1 MPPQL
6 LVLSPPTPPSLVLPA
21 ANLAT
26 RQRPAPARLGGG
38 GAEEERLRRR
48 PPEKILFLEEG
59 SRRGRRTMGLLGMV
73 GDSFGCSATGERL
86 VSAARDGDIQEAMAL
101 LELNPRLA
109 RYSTFGIRN
118 SPLHYSAAKGHHE
131 IVSLLIESGVDINL
145 RNCRGQTALMQAC
158 LYGHWKVVQILVLFK
173 ANIHKKDCFSGATA
187 IHFAA
192 LKGHTRCLRLLVAD
206 YVPSLSEFWSVMH
219 AKSADETNKEAFDA
233 VGLRRL
239 INGKSDGGVTPLHL
253 AALHGHAE
261 SVQLLL
267 DLGASVSEV
276 TINDGSTID
285 LIGSGSTPLHYA
297 ACGGSAVCCQL
308 LVAAGAN
315 MRAQNTNGLT
325 PLMVARSWH
334 KNSVEGILTKR
345 PEVPVR
351 ILPSSYLSLP
361 MMSIFKIAREC
372 GWRKT
377 SVSST
382 CHDQCAI
389 CLEMECTVSAEG
401 CGHEF
406 CTKCALYLC
415 ATASSSTSIR
425 GVPGSIPCPLCR
437 HTIVSFVRLA
447 STTPIKELPWT
458 NKSLA
463 LCAAGASTG
472 SKHAD
477 PAAITSSK
485 YTGSLHR
492 RSELRSLR
500 SSSVDLGCSSFRTA
514 SSGKLSSIKLNC
526 TGADETMPCLVNCF
540 RPDVQRSSS
549 YRERIRRYSQFS

>member
-1 MPPQL
+1 
-6 LVLSPPTPPSLVLPA
+6 
-21 ANLAT
+21 
-26 RQRPAPARLGGG
+26 
-38 GAEEERLRRR
+38 
-48 PPEKILFLEEG
+48 
-59 SRRGRRTMGLLGMV
+59 MGLLGMM

-86 VSAARDGDIQEAMAL
+86 VSAARDGDIQEARAL

-131 IVSLLIESGVDINL
+131 IVSLLIESGVNINL

-173 ANIHKKDCFSGATA
+173 ANIHRRDCFSGATA

-192 LKGHTRCLRLLVAD
+192 LKGHTRCIRLLVAD
-206 YVPSLSEFWSVMH
+206 YVPSLSEFWTIMRG
-219 AKSADETNKEAFDA
+219 KSTDEMKKGAFDA
-233 VGLRRL
+233 ASLQRL
-239 INGKSDGGVTPLHL
+239 VNGKSDGGVTPLHL

-276 TINDGSTID
+276 TVNDGSTID

-308 LVAAGAN
+308 LIAAGAN
-315 MRAQNTNGLT
+315 MGAQNVNGLT
-325 PLMVARSWH
+325 PLLVARSWH
-334 KNSVEGILTKR
+334 KTSIEGILSKQ
-345 PEVPVR
+345 PENRMR
-351 ILPSSYLSLP
+351 ILPSPYLCLP
-361 MMSIFKIAREC
+361 LMSIVKIAREC

-377 SVSST
+377 SASST
-382 CHDQCAI
+382 CQDPCVI
-389 CLEMECTVSAEG
+389 CLEVECTVAAEG

-415 ATASSSTSIR
+415 STTSSSTSTR
-425 GVPGSIPCPLCR
+425 GVPGSISCPLCR
-437 HTIVSFVRLA
+437 HAIVSFMRLT

-458 NKSLA
+458 SASLA
-463 LCAAGASTG
+463 LCAAGSNTG
-472 SKHAD
+472 RPEHG
-477 PAAITSSK
+477 
-485 YTGSLHR
+485 GSLHR
-492 RSELRSLR
+492 RPDLRRLRSI
-500 SSSVDLGCSSFRTA
+500 SVQLGCSSFR
-514 SSGKLSSIKLNC
+514 SIGSGKLSSMKLNC
-526 TGADETMPCLVNCF
+526 TGAEEAVPCLVSCL

-549 YRERIRRYSQFS
+549 YRGRIRRYSEF

>member
-1 MPPQL
+1 
-6 LVLSPPTPPSLVLPA
+6 
-21 ANLAT
+21 
-26 RQRPAPARLGGG
+26 
-38 GAEEERLRRR
+38 
-48 PPEKILFLEEG
+48 
-59 SRRGRRTMGLLGMV
+59 MGLLGMV

-192 LKGHTRCLRLLVAD
+192 LRGHTRCLRLLVAD
-206 YVPSLSEFWSVMH
+206 YVPSLPEFWNVMH
-219 AKSADETNKEAFDA
+219 AKSTDETNKEAFDA
-233 VGLRRL
+233 VALRRL
-239 INGKSDGGVTPLHL
+239 INSKSDGGVTPLHL

-315 MRAQNTNGLT
+315 MRSQNTNGLT

-334 KNSVEGILTKR
+334 KNSVEGILTKW

-361 MMSIFKIAREC
+361 LMSIVKIAREC

-382 CHDQCAI
+382 CHDPCVI
-389 CLEMECTVSAEG
+389 CLETECTVSAEG

-415 ATASSSTSIR
+415 ATTSSSTSIR
-425 GVPGSIPCPLCR
+425 GMPGSIPCPLCR
-437 HTIVSFVRLA
+437 HAIVSFVRLA

-472 SKHAD
+472 SKYAG

-485 YTGSLHR
+485 YAGSLHR
-492 RSELRSLR
+492 RSEMRSLR
-500 SSSVDLGCSSFRTA
+500 STSVDLGCSSFRTA

>member
-1 MPPQL
+1 
-6 LVLSPPTPPSLVLPA
+6 
-21 ANLAT
+21 
-26 RQRPAPARLGGG
+26 
-38 GAEEERLRRR
+38 
-48 PPEKILFLEEG
+48 
-59 SRRGRRTMGLLGMV
+59 MGLLGMV

-206 YVPSLSEFWSVMH
+206 YVPSLPEFWSVMH
-219 AKSADETNKEAFDA
+219 AKCTDETNKEAFDA
-233 VGLRRL
+233 VALRRL
-239 INGKSDGGVTPLHL
+239 INNKSDGGVTPLHL

-261 SVQLLL
+261 CVQLLL

-334 KNSVEGILTKR
+334 KSSVEGILTKR
-345 PEVPVR
+345 SEVPVR

-361 MMSIFKIAREC
+361 LMSIVKIAREC

-377 SVSST
+377 SVSSV
-382 CHDQCAI
+382 CHDPCAI
-389 CLEMECTVSAEG
+389 CLDTECTVSAEG

-437 HTIVSFVRLA
+437 HTIVSFVRLT

-472 SKHAD
+472 SKYAG

-485 YTGSLHR
+485 YAGSLHR
-492 RSELRSLR
+492 RSEMRSLR